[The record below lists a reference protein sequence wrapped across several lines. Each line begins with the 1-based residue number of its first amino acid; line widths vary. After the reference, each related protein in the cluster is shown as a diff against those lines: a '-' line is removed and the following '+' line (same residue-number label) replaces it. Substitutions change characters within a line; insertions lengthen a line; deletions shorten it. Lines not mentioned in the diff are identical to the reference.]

1 MAKKKRGRP
10 PHGEYPEKSDVMNFR
25 IRPDTKRLLVQAA
38 RASGRTLSGEC
49 EHQLRR
55 AVAEMGTGRT
65 HAVMTTI
72 GRAIDGLVELKK
84 GAPGID
90 WWSDPDLYVQARQVV
105 LTALDL
111 FRPPEAATGE
121 DRPENAREA
130 EFEIEATLR
139 EIQLFD
145 ETKPFVK
152 QKPYERWLGMMK
164 KDLGPLADRPVV
176 WGVSAARVREDQ
188 ERFRPFRDELVAL
201 SRKAERMPDAMSP
214 DERDRLKELWNEVA
228 KIRERSDEK

>member
-1 MAKKKRGRP
+1 VAKRKKRGRP
-10 PHGEYPEKSDVMNFR
+10 PHGEYPEKSAVINFR

-38 RASGRTLSGEC
+38 RASGRTVSGEC

-72 GRAIDGLVELKK
+72 GRAIDGVVKLAAGEAS
-84 GAPGID
+84 GRD
-90 WWSDPDLYVQARQVV
+90 WWTDPYLYGQARQVV

-111 FRPPEAATGE
+111 FRPPEEATGE
-121 DRPENAREA
+121 DHPGNERRA

-152 QKPYERWLGMMK
+152 QTPYERWLGMMK
-164 KDLGPLADRPVV
+164 KDLGPLADRVAV
-176 WGVSAARVREDQ
+176 WGTTAEEARGQQALAKKIMPELIRL
-188 ERFRPFRDELVAL
+188 ERKASKDELTPEEMGELQNLRNQIVAL
-201 SRKAERMPDAMSP
+201 RGTLE
-214 DERDRLKELWNEVA
+214 
-228 KIRERSDEK
+228 